1 MRTKGKSLG
10 VIVIVI
16 LISLAFWFYIVST
29 RVKAY
34 DTLIYPKVMI
44 NGVEVGD
51 KTKEEAKKK
60 INNAIMDNS
69 FSREIVI
76 ETPDKNY
83 SISLKDLKVRYNIDK
98 AIDEALNYGKNFSL
112 LEKNKIIKDPKE
124 KNIEILFLYSENE
137 LDSIIKNIYAE
148 TDKEI
153 SNASMK
159 RENNSFVLAKEQ
171 NGRKLNLEDLNN
183 NIKNFLINSKE
194 SKVKIIAKFEETKA
208 NITEELLKKIDS
220 KISTYTTTFSS
231 NSNRN
236 NNIAIAASKINGRVL
251 MPDEIFSYNNT
262 IGEINEVNGYKKA
275 PIILNNKLVE
285 GVGGGICQVSSTLYS
300 AMIHANVK
308 AIERCNHTLAVSY
321 IPLGFD
327 ATVSSGSVDYKFKN
341 TLGYPMYIESLIQG
355 KNITFNIYSNSV
367 LNNKKYLV
375 RNDIYKTYEPK
386 SIEEFDANLKFG
398 EKEVKNYPAK
408 GYDVRVYVDT
418 IENEKVVKSEKIS
431 ENHYYPL
438 DEIVRVGTGYV
449 DE

>member
-1 MRTKGKSLG
+1 MGKKSKIII
-10 VIVIVI
+10 IVAVLS
-16 LISLAFWFYIVST
+16 LISLVFWFYIVSI

-44 NGVEVGD
+44 NGIDVGG

-60 INNAIMDNS
+60 IDNALMDNS

-83 SISLKDLKVRYNIDK
+83 SISLKDLKVHYKVDE

-112 LEKNKIIKDPKE
+112 LEKNKIINHPKE
-124 KNIEILFLYSENE
+124 KNVEILFLYSENE
-137 LDSIIKNIYAE
+137 LDSIIKNIQSE

-153 SNASMK
+153 SNASLK

-171 NGRKLNLEDLNN
+171 NGRKLNLEDLIS

-194 SKVKIIAKFEETKA
+194 SKINIIAKFQETKA

-262 IGEINEVNGYKKA
+262 IGEINEANGYKKA
-275 PIILNNKLVE
+275 PIISNNKLVE
-285 GVGGGICQVSSTLYS
+285 GFGGGVCQVSSTLYS
-300 AMIHANVK
+300 AMLHANIK
-308 AIERCNHTLAVSY
+308 AIERCNHSLAVAY

-341 TLGYPMYIESLIQG
+341 TLGYPIYIESLIEG
-355 KNITFNIYSNSV
+355 KNITFNIYSNSA
-367 LNNKKYLV
+367 LNNKKYIV

-386 SIEEFDANLKFG
+386 IIEEADSNLKVG
-398 EKEVKNYPAK
+398 EKEVKIYPAK
-408 GYDVRVYVDT
+408 GYDVRVYLDT

-449 DE
+449 EE